1 MKKKKK
7 DRLVWDDIVK
17 KWVPQFGFKKKEVE
31 REKNWCI
38 PIKEGP
44 DPNINPHEKMEE
56 DKKERGAKNELQ
68 RLRNIA
74 RSKNVKVPTV
84 GVITPSFKGKQC
96 LILTHFCAFYYYFE
110 KNGHFFIGNIYIIF
124 FCRKHLHKLFYLCL
138 NYFFQHSIFG

>member
-96 LILTHFCAFYYYFE
+96 LILTLFCAHFIIVLKS
-110 KNGHFFIGNIYIIF
+110 KNAVIRIHLILMRIRILDPLFKEMDPDPGH
-124 FCRKHLHKLFYLCL
+124 
-138 NYFFQHSIFG
+138 